1 MTDSFKAVVYQGNST
16 LYVAYADDPET
27 ALENGLF
34 TENPSQ
40 AQIFEGPGWA
50 DQVAGLGAVL
60 ERVI

>member
-1 MTDSFKAVVYQGNST
+1 MTESYKAVVYQGSDV

-27 ALENGLF
+27 ALEKGLF
-34 TENPSQ
+34 TENPSK
-40 AQIFEGPGWA
+40 AQVFEGPGWA